1 MFALEPTWLSV
12 AVGAT
17 IAAGWTVLGRVPRA
31 AVPRLPLWLVG
42 ITLFGGFITALG
54 GDEPYVTVGGVEF
67 GLGGAAY
74 WGILICMT
82 VISLYSALLFC
93 WTTPMVEIPAFAQ
106 RLVGWAARL
115 GIPAQSAAVS
125 VALAL
130 RLCPFLISD
139 FRTLLQ
145 TIAQR
150 RSDKEQTA
158 RERIN
163 GWAACLPIVCSLACQ
178 NGRELAAAI
187 EARGGVGSVS
197 RSDRS
202 PRFMDLLV
210 LIVVLGSVG
219 AVVALG

>member
-1 MFALEPTWLSV
+1 M
-12 AVGAT
+12 
-17 IAAGWTVLGRVPRA
+17 
-31 AVPRLPLWLVG
+31 
-42 ITLFGGFITALG
+42 
-54 GDEPYVTVGGVEF
+54 
-67 GLGGAAY
+67 
-74 WGILICMT
+74 
-82 VISLYSALLFC
+82 
-93 WTTPMVEIPAFAQ
+93 
-106 RLVGWAARL
+106 
-115 GIPAQSAAVS
+115 S

>member
-1 MFALEPTWLSV
+1 M
-12 AVGAT
+12 
-17 IAAGWTVLGRVPRA
+17 
-31 AVPRLPLWLVG
+31 
-42 ITLFGGFITALG
+42 
-54 GDEPYVTVGGVEF
+54 
-67 GLGGAAY
+67 
-74 WGILICMT
+74 
-82 VISLYSALLFC
+82 
-93 WTTPMVEIPAFAQ
+93 
-106 RLVGWAARL
+106 VGWAARF
-115 GIPAQSAAVS
+115 GIPAQSAAVA

-150 RSDKEQTA
+150 RPEGKQTTG
-158 RERIN
+158 ERIN

-187 EARGGVGSVS
+187 EARGGIGSVS

-202 PRFMDLLV
+202 PRFIDLLV

-219 AVVALG
+219 AVIALG